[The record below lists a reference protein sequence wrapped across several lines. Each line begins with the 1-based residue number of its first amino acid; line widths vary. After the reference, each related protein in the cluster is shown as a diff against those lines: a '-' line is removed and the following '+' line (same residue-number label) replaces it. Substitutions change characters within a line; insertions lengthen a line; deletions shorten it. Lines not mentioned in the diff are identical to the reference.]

1 MIAASLLFVV
11 LFGADA
17 GKRDFVRSFF
27 GVHKIQEADD
37 GQFRILKH
45 GTIEHGAQRIRDADG
60 KPLTGRPQPITYYHD
75 QSPMVEGLNAVA
87 RQARRRSDQCRGG
100 RPRHRHAR
108 LPDQAGRNR

>member
-1 MIAASLLFVV
+1 MD

-60 KPLTGRPQPITYYHD
+60 KPLTGRPAAITYYHD
-75 QSPMVEGLNAVA
+75 KSPMVEGPERRA
-87 RQARRRSDQCRGG
+87 RQDAAAVRSMSRWSGSAPAASPARSSRTTR
-100 RPRHRHAR
+100 
-108 LPDQAGRNR
+108 